1 MRIFGTRFI
10 SGVGLSLVV
19 VVGGTVALVA
29 QDNSRSKSSSGK
41 PNEAAVAQTRDTVKM
56 LDDVYKTAVVLITE
70 KYVESEQDFPAG
82 SAAVAL
88 FSAIGQKGWHTA
100 ELLDVTGEPYD
111 DKNVA
116 NDTFEKQ
123 AVEKI
128 KQGQAFVEAI
138 EQTADGTYVLR
149 AMTPIPVVMKKCVM
163 CHAHYEKVPA
173 GEAIGAISY
182 CVPIRNN

>member
-1 MRIFGTRFI
+1 MRIFGTRVI
-10 SGVGLSLVV
+10 YGLGLSLIAVT
-19 VVGGTVALVA
+19 GGTVALVA
-29 QDNSRSKSSSGK
+29 QDSSRSTPSSRK
-41 PNEAAVAQTRDTVKM
+41 PTEAAVAQTRDTVKM

-70 KYVESEQDFPAG
+70 KYVESEEDFPAG

-128 KQGQAFVEAI
+128 KQGQAFVEAV
-138 EQTADGTYVLR
+138 EQTAEGKYVLR
-149 AMTPIPVVMKKCVM
+149 AMTPIPVVMQKCVM
-163 CHAHYEKVPA
+163 CHAHYANVPA
-173 GEAIGAISY
+173 GQAIGAISY
-182 CVPIRNN
+182 SVPIRNN